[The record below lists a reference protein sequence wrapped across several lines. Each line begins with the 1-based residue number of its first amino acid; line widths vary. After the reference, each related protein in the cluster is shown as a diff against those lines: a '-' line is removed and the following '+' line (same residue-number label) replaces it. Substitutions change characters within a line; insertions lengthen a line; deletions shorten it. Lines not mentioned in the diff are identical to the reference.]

1 MQKKE
6 LSTIYEPHAVEDRWI
21 DFWLKNKGK
30 QLGNLLQVDK
40 GPLMNIP
47 ICVGNKNQQK
57 IVIDLVDK
65 MLFLNKNLKEVAENS
80 NEWEKI
86 KSEIEITDNRID
98 QEVYKIYDLSEDEIK
113 IVEENTK

>member
-1 MQKKE
+1 MYGIEKF
-6 LSTIYEPHAVEDRWI
+6 II